1 MKKILLLAALL
12 AGSMTASAQDAVTAS
27 VYGAEEG
34 NEWFLR
40 LGLNNTSQF
49 VAFQTDITLPAG
61 VALAEDAV
69 TTFSRLN
76 NGGTVEIGGVKES
89 TDFVVAYNQ
98 IDATA
103 NVWRIVAYNLGNTPI
118 TGNKGDMMAIKLV
131 AETEQALAGVTPTVA
146 GLQFVNSGLAES
158 TLADVPGSSI
168 TPAILCDVNE
178 DTEVDIA
185 DVTATISF
193 INETASAELSE
204 QAADSNNDGEI
215 NIADVTTVISTINKQ

>member
-118 TGNKGDMMAIKLV
+118 TGNEGELMAIKLV
-131 AETEQALAGVTPTVA
+131 AEEAKVLEGVTPTVA

-158 TLADVPGSSI
+158 TLADVTEVPTGLNGDANADK
-168 TPAILCDVNE
+168 TVDAADAVMAVGKFLGTTTVDDAGAADVN
-178 DTEVDIA
+178 A
-185 DVTATISF
+185 DGVIDSSDAVEMISIF
-193 INETASAELSE
+193 L
-204 QAADSNNDGEI
+204 GL
-215 NIADVTTVISTINKQ
+215 K

>member
-118 TGNKGDMMAIKLV
+118 TGNEGELMAIKLV
-131 AETEQALAGVTPTVA
+131 AEEAKVLEGVTPTVA

-158 TLADVPGSSI
+158 ALADVTEVPTGLNGDANADK
-168 TPAILCDVNE
+168 TVDAADAVMAVGKFLGTTTVDDAGAADVN
-178 DTEVDIA
+178 A
-185 DVTATISF
+185 DGVIDSSDAVEMISIF
-193 INETASAELSE
+193 L
-204 QAADSNNDGEI
+204 GL
-215 NIADVTTVISTINKQ
+215 K

>member
-131 AETEQALAGVTPTVA
+131 AEEAKVLEGVTPTVA

-158 TLADVPGSSI
+158 ALADVTEVPTGLNGDANADKSVTI
-168 TPAILCDVNE
+168 ADAVTTINHYLDAEATPAPDKAAADANGDGNV
-178 DTEVDIA
+178 TIA
-185 DVTATISF
+185 DAVTI
-193 INETASAELSE
+193 
-204 QAADSNNDGEI
+204 I
-215 NIADVTTVISTINKQ
+215 NIYLNN

>member
-118 TGNKGDMMAIKLV
+118 TGNEGELMAIKLV
-131 AETEQALAGVTPTVA
+131 AEEAKVLEGVTPTVA
-146 GLQFVNSGLAES
+146 GLQFVNAGLAES
-158 TLADVPGSSI
+158 TLADITEVPTGLNGDANADK
-168 TPAILCDVNE
+168 TVDAADAVMAVGKFLGTTTVDDAGAADVN
-178 DTEVDIA
+178 A
-185 DVTATISF
+185 DGVIDSSDAVEMISIF
-193 INETASAELSE
+193 L
-204 QAADSNNDGEI
+204 GL
-215 NIADVTTVISTINKQ
+215 K